1 MSLNFTPLLTTH
13 LFVSK
18 KVLKDHVKELI
29 DRLEENNIT
38 INLYEADQPLIDN
51 SLQKPRV
58 YVSIGEEWGEFSALK
73 ALPGHEKNAGYTS
86 NHLTKFN
93 LCIYFSAGLRQQ
105 ILFRRIERF
114 LLHIFLQTHL

>member
-1 MSLNFTPLLTTH
+1 MSLNFTPLLTAH

-29 DRLEENNIT
+29 DRLEENHIT

-58 YVSIGEEWGEFSALK
+58 YVSLGEEWGEFSALK
-73 ALPGHEKNAGYTS
+73 ALPGHEKKT
-86 NHLTKFN
+86 LVT
-93 LCIYFSAGLRQQ
+93 LPIT
-105 ILFRRIERF
+105 RRNSTYAFIF
-114 LLHIFLQTHL
+114 LLA